1 MSFIDKAKDGNN
13 SFSSYLLGIAL
24 IISVY
29 LLGSY
34 FLILDLQW
42 NFGIESFD
50 GVSQKEIARILG
62 NNRFLAWLVV
72 PFLFVALFL
81 VIHTKFVHKRTVL
94 SIFSGREN
102 FDWKRVL
109 FSFSL
114 LFSVLSLFLFIQ
126 YLSSDSLIFQF
137 DLQKFI
143 PLFFIAI
150 FLLPIQT
157 SCEELLFRSYILQ
170 GIKMRTKKNSIAV
183 LISGLMFGAIHIGNP
198 EIAKIGY
205 HIIVY
210 YMLVGVFL
218 ALISLF
224 DNGIELA
231 LGYHAA
237 NNVFAALM
245 ITNNWQA
252 FQTDAVFMDISD
264 PGMGLDTIIGIL
276 FILPLVFF
284 IFYKKYKWHSLK
296 EMWQDKL

>member
-1 MSFIDKAKDGNN
+1 M
-13 SFSSYLLGIAL
+13 
-24 IISVY
+24 
-29 LLGSY
+29 GSY

-50 GVSQKEIARILG
+50 GISQKEIVRILG
-62 NNRFLAWLVV
+62 NNRFLAWLIV

-94 SIFSGREN
+94 SIFSGRKT

-114 LFSVLSLFLFIQ
+114 LFSALSLFLFIQ

-170 GIKMRTKKNSIAV
+170 GIKMRTKKNSVAV

>member
-1 MSFIDKAKDGNN
+1 MSFIDKAKHGNT

-50 GVSQKEIARILG
+50 GISQKEIVKILG

-137 DLQKFI
+137 DIQKFI

-170 GIKMRTKKNSIAV
+170 GIKMRTKKNSVAV

>member
-13 SFSSYLLGIAL
+13 SFSSYLLGIVL

-50 GVSQKEIARILG
+50 GISQKEIVRILG
-62 NNRFLAWLVV
+62 NNRFLAWLIV
-72 PFLFVALFL
+72 PFLFVGLFL

-94 SIFSGREN
+94 SIFSGRKT

-170 GIKMRTKKNSIAV
+170 GIKMRTKKNSVAV

-264 PGMGLDTIIGIL
+264 PGNGLDTIFGIL

>member
-1 MSFIDKAKDGNN
+1 MSFIDKAKHGNN

-50 GVSQKEIARILG
+50 GISQNEIVRILG

-114 LFSVLSLFLFIQ
+114 LFFVLSLFLFIQ

-137 DLQKFI
+137 DIQKFI
-143 PLFFIAI
+143 PLLFIAI

-224 DNGIELA
+224 DNGVELA

>member
-1 MSFIDKAKDGNN
+1 MSFIDKAKEGNT

-50 GVSQKEIARILG
+50 GVSQKEIVRILG
-62 NNRFLAWLVV
+62 NNRFLAWLIV

-170 GIKMRTKKNSIAV
+170 GIKMRTKKNSVAV

>member
-1 MSFIDKAKDGNN
+1 MFFIDKAKEGNT
-13 SFSSYLLGIAL
+13 SFSSYILGIAL

-29 LLGSY
+29 LLGSF

-50 GVSQKEIARILG
+50 GVSQKEIVKILG

-81 VIHTKFVHKRTVL
+81 VIHTKFIHKRTVL
-94 SIFSGREN
+94 SVFSGRES

-157 SCEELLFRSYILQ
+157 SCEEILFRSYILQ

>member
-1 MSFIDKAKDGNN
+1 MFFIDKAKEGNN
-13 SFSSYLLGIAL
+13 SFSSYILGIVL

-50 GVSQKEIARILG
+50 GISQNEIVRILG

-114 LFSVLSLFLFIQ
+114 LFFVLSLFLFIQ

-137 DLQKFI
+137 DIQKFI

-183 LISGLMFGAIHIGNP
+183 LISGIMFGAIHIGNP

>member
-1 MSFIDKAKDGNN
+1 MSFIDKAKEGNT
-13 SFSSYLLGIAL
+13 SFSSYLLGIVL

-50 GVSQKEIARILG
+50 GVSQKEIVRILG
-62 NNRFLAWLVV
+62 NNRFLAWLIV

-170 GIKMRTKKNSIAV
+170 GIKMRTKKNSVAV

>member
-183 LISGLMFGAIHIGNP
+183 LISGIMFGAIHIGNP

-224 DNGIELA
+224 DNGIELS

>member
-13 SFSSYLLGIAL
+13 SFSSYLLGIAF

-94 SIFSGREN
+94 SIFSGRES

-170 GIKMRTKKNSIAV
+170 GIKMRTKKNSVAV

-252 FQTDAVFMDISD
+252 FQTDAVFMDNAD

-276 FILPLVFF
+276 FVLPLVFF

>member
-1 MSFIDKAKDGNN
+1 MSFIDKAKEGNT
-13 SFSSYLLGIAL
+13 SFSSYLLGIVL

-50 GVSQKEIARILG
+50 GISQKEIVRILG
-62 NNRFLAWLVV
+62 NNRFLAWLIV
-72 PFLFVALFL
+72 PFLFVGLFL

-114 LFSVLSLFLFIQ
+114 LFLVLSLFLFIQ

-183 LISGLMFGAIHIGNP
+183 LISGIMFGAIHIGNP

>member
-50 GVSQKEIARILG
+50 GVSQKEIVRILG

-114 LFSVLSLFLFIQ
+114 LFLVLSLFLFIQ

-183 LISGLMFGAIHIGNP
+183 LISGIMFGSIHIGNP

-252 FQTDAVFMDISD
+252 FQTDAVFMDNAD
-264 PGMGLDTIIGIL
+264 PGMGLDTIFGIL

>member
-1 MSFIDKAKDGNN
+1 MSFIDKAKEGNT
-13 SFSSYLLGIAL
+13 SFSSYFLGIVL
-24 IISVY
+24 IISAY

-50 GVSQKEIARILG
+50 GVSQKEIVRILG
-62 NNRFLAWLVV
+62 YSRFLALLIV

-94 SIFSGREN
+94 SFFSGREN

-114 LFSVLSLFLFIQ
+114 LFSVLSFFLFIQ

-231 LGYHAA
+231 LGYHSA

-264 PGMGLDTIIGIL
+264 PGMGLDTIFGIL

>member
-50 GVSQKEIARILG
+50 GVSQKEIVRILG
-62 NNRFLAWLVV
+62 NNRFLAWLIV

-114 LFSVLSLFLFIQ
+114 LFLVLSLFLFIQ

-183 LISGLMFGAIHIGNP
+183 LISGIMFGAIHIGNP

-252 FQTDAVFMDISD
+252 FQTDAVFMDNAD
-264 PGMGLDTIIGIL
+264 PGMGLDTIFGIL

>member
-1 MSFIDKAKDGNN
+1 MSFIDKAKEGNN
-13 SFSSYLLGIAL
+13 SFSSYLLGIVL

-50 GVSQKEIARILG
+50 GISQNEIVRILG
-62 NNRFLAWLVV
+62 NNRFLAWLIV

-126 YLSSDSLIFQF
+126 YLSSESLIFQF

-170 GIKMRTKKNSIAV
+170 GIKMRTKKNSVAV

-252 FQTDAVFMDISD
+252 FQTDAVFMDNAD

-276 FILPLVFF
+276 FVLPLVFF

>member
-1 MSFIDKAKDGNN
+1 MFFIDKAKEGNN
-13 SFSSYLLGIAL
+13 SFSSYILGIAL

-50 GVSQKEIARILG
+50 GVSQKEIVRILG

-170 GIKMRTKKNSIAV
+170 GIKMRTKKNSVAV

-252 FQTDAVFMDISD
+252 FQTDAVFMDNAD

>member
-1 MSFIDKAKDGNN
+1 MSFIDKAKEGNT
-13 SFSSYLLGIAL
+13 SFSSYLLGIVL

-50 GVSQKEIARILG
+50 GISQKEIVRILG
-62 NNRFLAWLVV
+62 NNRFLAWLIV
-72 PFLFVALFL
+72 PFLFVGLFL

-94 SIFSGREN
+94 SIFSGRKT

-170 GIKMRTKKNSIAV
+170 GIKLRTKKNSIAV
-183 LISGLMFGAIHIGNP
+183 LISGIMFGAIHIGNP

>member
-1 MSFIDKAKDGNN
+1 MSFIDKAKHGNN
-13 SFSSYLLGIAL
+13 SFSSYILGIAL

-50 GVSQKEIARILG
+50 GISQKEIVKILG

-170 GIKMRTKKNSIAV
+170 GIKMRTKKNSVAV

>member
-1 MSFIDKAKDGNN
+1 MSFIDKAKEGNT
-13 SFSSYLLGIAL
+13 SFSSYILGIAL

-50 GVSQKEIARILG
+50 GVSQKEIVKILG
-62 NNRFLAWLVV
+62 NNRFLAWLIV

-102 FDWKRVL
+102 FDWKRVF

-170 GIKMRTKKNSIAV
+170 GIKMRTKKNSVAV

-264 PGMGLDTIIGIL
+264 PGNGLDTIFGIL

>member
-13 SFSSYLLGIAL
+13 SFSSYLLGIVL

-42 NFGIESFD
+42 NFGIESIN
-50 GVSQKEIARILG
+50 SEKEIAGILG

-72 PFLFVALFL
+72 PFLFVALLL
-81 VIHTKFVHKRTVL
+81 VFHTKFVHERTVL
-94 SIFSGREN
+94 SMFSGRNN
-102 FDWKRVL
+102 FDWKRVF
-109 FSFSL
+109 FSFFV
-114 LFSVLSLFLFIQ
+114 LFSVLSLFLIIQ
-126 YLSSDSLIFQF
+126 YLSSDSLVFQF
-137 DLQKFI
+137 DIQKFI

-157 SCEELLFRSYILQ
+157 SCEEILFRSYILQ

-183 LISGLMFGAIHIGNP
+183 LISGIMFGAIHIGNP

-218 ALISLF
+218 ALVSLF

-237 NNVFAALM
+237 NNIFAALM
-245 ITNNWQA
+245 VTNNWQA
-252 FQTDAVFMDISD
+252 FQTDAVFMDNAD
-264 PGMGLDTIIGIL
+264 PGNGLETIIGVL
-276 FILPLVFF
+276 VILPLIFF

>member
-50 GVSQKEIARILG
+50 GISQKEIVRILG
-62 NNRFLAWLVV
+62 NNRFLAWLIV

-109 FSFSL
+109 FSFLL

-252 FQTDAVFMDISD
+252 FQTDAVFMDNAD

-276 FILPLVFF
+276 FVLPLVFF

>member
-1 MSFIDKAKDGNN
+1 MSFIDKAKEGNN

-50 GVSQKEIARILG
+50 GISQKEIVRILG
-62 NNRFLAWLVV
+62 NNRFLAWLIV

-170 GIKMRTKKNSIAV
+170 GIKLRTKKNSIAV

-264 PGMGLDTIIGIL
+264 PGMGLDTIFGIL

>member
-1 MSFIDKAKDGNN
+1 MSFIDKAKEGNN

-29 LLGSY
+29 LLGSC

-50 GVSQKEIARILG
+50 GISQKEIVRILG
-62 NNRFLAWLVV
+62 NNRFLAWLIV

-94 SIFSGREN
+94 SIFSGRKT

-157 SCEELLFRSYILQ
+157 SCEELLFRSYVLQ
-170 GIKMRTKKNSIAV
+170 GIKMRTKKNSVAV

>member
-1 MSFIDKAKDGNN
+1 MSFIDKAKEGNN
-13 SFSSYLLGIAL
+13 SFSSYLLGIVL
-24 IISVY
+24 IISLF

-50 GVSQKEIARILG
+50 GISQKEIVRILG
-62 NNRFLAWLVV
+62 NNRFLAWLIV

-183 LISGLMFGAIHIGNP
+183 LISGIMFGAIHIGNP

-264 PGMGLDTIIGIL
+264 PGMGLDTIFGIL

>member
-1 MSFIDKAKDGNN
+1 MSFIDKAKEGNT
-13 SFSSYLLGIAL
+13 SFSSYLLGIVL

-50 GVSQKEIARILG
+50 GISQKEIVRILG
-62 NNRFLAWLVV
+62 NNRFLAWLIV

-183 LISGLMFGAIHIGNP
+183 LISGIMFGAIHIGNP

-252 FQTDAVFMDISD
+252 FQTDAVFMDNAD
-264 PGMGLDTIIGIL
+264 PGMGLDTIFGIL

>member
-1 MSFIDKAKDGNN
+1 MSFIDKAKEGNT
-13 SFSSYLLGIAL
+13 SFSSYLLGIVL

-50 GVSQKEIARILG
+50 GISQKEIVRILG
-62 NNRFLAWLVV
+62 NNRFLAWLIV

-170 GIKMRTKKNSIAV
+170 GIKLRTKKNSIAV
-183 LISGLMFGAIHIGNP
+183 LISGIMFGAIHIGNP

>member
-1 MSFIDKAKDGNN
+1 MSFIDKAKEGNT
-13 SFSSYLLGIAL
+13 SFSSYLLGIVL

-50 GVSQKEIARILG
+50 GISQKEIARILG
-62 NNRFLAWLVV
+62 NNRFLAWLIV

-183 LISGLMFGAIHIGNP
+183 LISGIMFGAIHIGNP

-264 PGMGLDTIIGIL
+264 PGMGLDTIFGIL

>member
-1 MSFIDKAKDGNN
+1 MSFIDKAKEGTSNVT
-13 SFSSYLLGIAL
+13 SYFLGITL
-24 IISVY
+24 IFVVY
-29 LLGSY
+29 ILGSY
-34 FLILDLQW
+34 LLILDLQW
-42 NFGIESFD
+42 NFGIESLEF
-50 GVSQKEIARILG
+50 VSEKEIAGILG
-62 NNRFLAWLVV
+62 NNRFLAWLIV

-81 VIHTKFVHKRTVL
+81 VFHTKFVHKRSVL
-94 SIFSGREN
+94 SIFSGRNN

-109 FSFSL
+109 FSFSV
-114 LFSVLSLFLFIQ
+114 LFSVLSLFLIIQ
-126 YLSSDSLIFQF
+126 YLSSDSLVFQF
-137 DLQKFI
+137 EIQKFI

-157 SCEELLFRSYILQ
+157 SCEEILFRSYILQ
-170 GIKMRTKKNSIAV
+170 GIKLRTKKNSIAV
-183 LISGLMFGAIHIGNP
+183 LISGIMFGAIHFGNP

-205 HIIVY
+205 HIIAY

-237 NNVFAALM
+237 NNIFAALM
-245 ITNNWQA
+245 VTNNWQA
-252 FQTDAVFMDISD
+252 FQTDAVFMDNAD
-264 PGMGLDTIIGIL
+264 PGNGLETIIGVL
-276 FILPLVFF
+276 VILPLIFF

>member
-13 SFSSYLLGIAL
+13 SFSSYLLGIVL

-50 GVSQKEIARILG
+50 GVSQKEIVRILG
-62 NNRFLAWLVV
+62 NNRFLAWLIV

-252 FQTDAVFMDISD
+252 FQTDAVFMDNAD
-264 PGMGLDTIIGIL
+264 PGMGLDTIFGIL

>member
-50 GVSQKEIARILG
+50 GVSQKEIVRILG
-62 NNRFLAWLVV
+62 NNRFLAWLIV

-114 LFSVLSLFLFIQ
+114 LFLVLSLFLFIQ

-170 GIKMRTKKNSIAV
+170 GIKLRTKKNSIAV
-183 LISGLMFGAIHIGNP
+183 LISGIMFGAIHIGNP

>member
-1 MSFIDKAKDGNN
+1 MSFIDKAKEGNN
-13 SFSSYLLGIAL
+13 SFSSYILGIAL

-29 LLGSY
+29 LFGSY
-34 FLILDLQW
+34 FLLLDLQC

-50 GVSQKEIARILG
+50 GVSQKEIVKILG
-62 NNRFLAWLVV
+62 NNRFLAWLII

-94 SIFSGREN
+94 SIFSGRET

-183 LISGLMFGAIHIGNP
+183 LISGIMFGAIHIGNP

-224 DNGIELA
+224 DNGVELA

>member
-1 MSFIDKAKDGNN
+1 MSFIDKAKEGNN
-13 SFSSYLLGIAL
+13 SFSSYLLGIVL

-50 GVSQKEIARILG
+50 GVSQKEIVRILG

-170 GIKMRTKKNSIAV
+170 GIKLRTKKNSIAV
-183 LISGLMFGAIHIGNP
+183 LISGIMFGAIHIGNP

-264 PGMGLDTIIGIL
+264 PGMGLDTIFGIL

>member
-13 SFSSYLLGIAL
+13 SFSSYILGIVL

-42 NFGIESFD
+42 NFGIESIN
-50 GVSQKEIARILG
+50 SEKEIAGILG

-94 SIFSGREN
+94 SIFSGRKT

-126 YLSSDSLIFQF
+126 YLSSDSLVFQF
-137 DLQKFI
+137 DIQKFI

-170 GIKMRTKKNSIAV
+170 GIKLRTKKNSIAV
-183 LISGLMFGAIHIGNP
+183 LISGIMFGAIHIGNP

-205 HIIVY
+205 HIIAY
-210 YMLVGVFL
+210 YMLVGIFL
-218 ALISLF
+218 ALVSLF

-237 NNVFAALM
+237 NNIFAALM
-245 ITNNWQA
+245 VTNNWQA
-252 FQTDAVFMDISD
+252 FQTDAVFMDNAD
-264 PGMGLDTIIGIL
+264 PGNGLETIIGVL
-276 FILPLVFF
+276 VILPLIFF

>member
-1 MSFIDKAKDGNN
+1 MSFIDKAKEGNN
-13 SFSSYLLGIAL
+13 SFSSYLLGIVL

-50 GVSQKEIARILG
+50 GISQKEIVRILG
-62 NNRFLAWLVV
+62 NNRFLAWLIV

-94 SIFSGREN
+94 SIFSGRKT

-170 GIKMRTKKNSIAV
+170 GIKMRTKKNSVAV

-252 FQTDAVFMDISD
+252 FQTDAVFMDNAD
-264 PGMGLDTIIGIL
+264 PGMGLDTIFGIL

>member
-1 MSFIDKAKDGNN
+1 MSFIDKAKEGNT
-13 SFSSYLLGIAL
+13 SFSSYFLGIVL
-24 IISVY
+24 IISAY

-50 GVSQKEIARILG
+50 GVSQKEIVRILG
-62 NNRFLAWLVV
+62 NNRFLAWLIV
-72 PFLFVALFL
+72 PFLFVALLL
-81 VIHTKFVHKRTVL
+81 VFHTKFVHKRAVL
-94 SIFSGREN
+94 TIFSGRKT

-114 LFSVLSLFLFIQ
+114 LFSVLSFFLFIQ

-137 DLQKFI
+137 DVQKFI

-183 LISGLMFGAIHIGNP
+183 LISGIMFGSIHIGNP

-264 PGMGLDTIIGIL
+264 PGKGIDTIIGIL

>member
-1 MSFIDKAKDGNN
+1 MFFIDKAKEGNN

-50 GVSQKEIARILG
+50 GVSQKEIVRILG

-94 SIFSGREN
+94 SIFSGRET

-170 GIKMRTKKNSIAV
+170 GIKMRTKKNSVAV

>member
-1 MSFIDKAKDGNN
+1 MFFIDKAKEGNN
-13 SFSSYLLGIAL
+13 SFSSYILGIAL

-50 GVSQKEIARILG
+50 GVSQKEIVRILG

-170 GIKMRTKKNSIAV
+170 GIKMRTKKNSVAV

-276 FILPLVFF
+276 FVLPLVFF

>member
-1 MSFIDKAKDGNN
+1 MFFIDKAKEGNN
-13 SFSSYLLGIAL
+13 SFSSYILGIAL

-50 GVSQKEIARILG
+50 GVSQKEIVRILG

-94 SIFSGREN
+94 SIFSGRET

-170 GIKMRTKKNSIAV
+170 GIKMRTKKNSVAV

-276 FILPLVFF
+276 FVLPLVFF

>member
-1 MSFIDKAKDGNN
+1 MSFIDKAKQGNT
-13 SFSSYLLGIAL
+13 SFWSYFLGIVL

-50 GVSQKEIARILG
+50 GISQKEIVRILG
-62 NNRFLAWLVV
+62 NNRFLAWLIV

-81 VIHTKFVHKRTVL
+81 VIHTKFVHKRTVI

-170 GIKMRTKKNSIAV
+170 GIKLRTKKNSIAV
-183 LISGLMFGAIHIGNP
+183 LISGIMFGAIHIGNP

-252 FQTDAVFMDISD
+252 FQTDAVFMDNAD
-264 PGMGLDTIIGIL
+264 PGMGLDTIFGIL